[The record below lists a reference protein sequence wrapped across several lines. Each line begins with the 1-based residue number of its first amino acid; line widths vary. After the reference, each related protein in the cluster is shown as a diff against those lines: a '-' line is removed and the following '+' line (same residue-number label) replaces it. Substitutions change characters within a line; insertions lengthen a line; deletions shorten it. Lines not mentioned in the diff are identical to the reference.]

1 MSGLRRAIRLPH
13 ATAMVVGT
21 IIGASIFVQPSE
33 VTSQVHSVTAVFLV
47 WVLAGALTLIGS
59 LVCAEL
65 ASTFT
70 RSGGVYVYLREAF
83 HPAVGFLWGWAMLL
97 TMHTGIIAAIATV
110 FVRYAGFSVPMGVA
124 ATRAVAV
131 GIIIVL
137 SAVNY
142 IGVRQ
147 GSRVQTA
154 FTAVK
159 LIAVAAIVLLGFVLG
174 GEVPH
179 HFVGASAT
187 GLTDSATGVLGAMA
201 AALFTY
207 GGWHMVT
214 YSAEETVE
222 PARTIPRALL
232 LGTLIVTAAYIAMN
246 AAYLYVLPLD
256 AVSGSARVAADLAD
270 ALLGSGGGAVMAAIV
285 LFSSI
290 GGLTGIILS
299 GPRVYYAMAQD
310 GLLFHWLGDVHPRY
324 GTPHRAIVLQGAW
337 ACVLA
342 ATGSF
347 RALFTRVVYTEWIF
361 FALVAIG
368 LMLLRRRGDQ
378 ARQYSIPPHPLLPI
392 VFVVASLAVVA
403 RALWLNARDSVLGL
417 SLVLAGIPIYF
428 LWRRAH
434 AAVEPSS

>member
-1 MSGLRRAIRLPH
+1 
-13 ATAMVVGT
+13 
-21 IIGASIFVQPSE
+21 
-33 VTSQVHSVTAVFLV
+33 
-47 WVLAGALTLIGS
+47 
-59 LVCAEL
+59 
-65 ASTFT
+65 
-70 RSGGVYVYLREAF
+70 
-83 HPAVGFLWGWAMLL
+83 
-97 TMHTGIIAAIATV
+97 
-110 FVRYAGFSVPMGVA
+110 
-124 ATRAVAV
+124 
-131 GIIIVL
+131 
-137 SAVNY
+137 
-142 IGVRQ
+142 
-147 GSRVQTA
+147 
-154 FTAVK
+154 
-159 LIAVAAIVLLGFVLG
+159 
-174 GEVPH
+174 
-179 HFVGASAT
+179 
-187 GLTDSATGVLGAMA
+187 
-201 AALFTY
+201 
-207 GGWHMVT
+207 
-214 YSAEETVE
+214 
-222 PARTIPRALL
+222 
-232 LGTLIVTAAYIAMN
+232 
-246 AAYLYVLPLD
+246 
-256 AVSGSARVAADLAD
+256 
-270 ALLGSGGGAVMAAIV
+270 MAAIV

-368 LMLLRRRGDQ
+368 LMLLRRRGDH
-378 ARQYSIPPHPLLPI
+378 ARQYSIPAYPLLPI